1 MFKECVYFGNK
12 AHFLAPDIL
21 ESKLAV
27 WHSEDNW
34 VNVRSQTKR
43 KELIL
48 LATRGQLD
56 STESGDS
63 VPVSTAGVQSVHKLR
78 GCINCWCA
86 VSAQIAC
93 LYQLLVCSKCTN
105 CVVVSTAGVQSV
117 HKLRACINCCYIRII
132 KNKVPVSLSTITTA
146 KFTVYA

>member
-78 GCINCWCA
+78 
-86 VSAQIAC
+86 
-93 LYQLLVCSKCTN
+93 
-105 CVVVSTAGVQSV
+105 
-117 HKLRACINCCYIRII
+117 ACINCCYIRII